1 MYDDHLF
8 SWKGFAIL
16 SGLFLSFFAML
27 YRWYNKF
34 FGGLYYNKLQS
45 GKSWIIDLCGT
56 GFLFWMCDD
65 DSDGEEWF
73 NADIMPSNFSEIT
86 DAW

>member
-1 MYDDHLF
+1 M
-8 SWKGFAIL
+8 
-16 SGLFLSFFAML
+16 
-27 YRWYNKF
+27 
-34 FGGLYYNKLQS
+34 QS
-45 GKSWIIDLCGT
+45 GKSWIIDVCGT

-65 DSDGEEWF
+65 DGDGEEWF